1 MSDPLKD
8 LQNLKDLFPEMEAY
22 EPSAEDQKQ
31 ESPNVPI
38 SAETKLKMKL
48 YVQRDKKHR
57 GGKQVTL
64 VEGFDGPEEAMQ
76 ELHSKL
82 KSLCSAGGSLKDG
95 EMMIQGNHVRKVIDF
110 LMKEGYKQVKQKGG

>member
-8 LQNLKDLFPEMEAY
+8 LQSLKNLFPDMEAY
-22 EPSAEDQKQ
+22 IPDPKETEEEQK
-31 ESPNVPI
+31 SKPV
-38 SAETKLKMKL
+38 SDDAKAKMRL
-48 YVQRDKKHR
+48 YVSRDKKQR

-64 VEGFDGPEEAMQ
+64 VEGFDGPDEAMQ

-95 EMMIQGNHVRKVIDF
+95 ELMIQGNHVQKVIDY
-110 LMKEGYKQVKQKGG
+110 LVRSGYKQVKQKGG